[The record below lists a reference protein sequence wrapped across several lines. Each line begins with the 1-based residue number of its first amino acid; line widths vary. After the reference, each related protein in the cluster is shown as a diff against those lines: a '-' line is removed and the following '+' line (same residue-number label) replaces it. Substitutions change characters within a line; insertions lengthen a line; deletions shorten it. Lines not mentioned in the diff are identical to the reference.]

1 MVDLLIQNGKV
12 IDGSGASAEIKDV
25 VLDKGKIID
34 LGSFPDIQADQV
46 IDAKGLV
53 VSPGFIDMHSHEDA
67 TNLFAP
73 DAEGFVAQGITTAV
87 TGNCGISLTPMSD
100 TIKEQVFSLLGEA
113 VNLVPLSSW
122 DSFGSYL
129 DFLTKTGLAINVFPL
144 VGQGAVRAAV
154 MNQTAA
160 RPGEEQLQQMQ
171 ELVIQ
176 CLEEGA
182 TGISTGL
189 IYPPGSYASTEELVE
204 LTRPVG
210 KRGGIYFSH
219 VRGEG
224 DTLLDAIQEEIIIG
238 QKTGAAIQHSH
249 YKAMWPKNWDKAL
262 TGLQM
267 IDKARSAGIDMNAD
281 MYPYA
286 AGSTRL
292 TALLP
297 EWAQEGGL
305 NKIITRAADPAT
317 RKKMT
322 ESMKSGGVFFME
334 DWSKVT
340 IPNSANPAHIGRDIA
355 ELAAEAGKTAH
366 DWIFDAVLETKGNI
380 AVIIFSMSE
389 DNVKM
394 QMHYPTMMFGT
405 DGFGMPFEGPLATG
419 APHPR
424 SFGTFPRILGKYV
437 RDEKVL
443 SLEEAIYKMCGFP
456 AQKLHLKERGL
467 IKKGYKADI
476 VLFNPDTVIDKAD
489 FINPFQRPIGIE
501 VVLVNGKA
509 VLQQGVHTKAR
520 SGVITSRE

>member
-1 MVDLLIQNGKV
+1 MVDLFVRNGKV
-12 IDGSGASAEIKDV
+12 MDGSGAKAESKDI
-25 VLDKGKIID
+25 LLEKGRIID
-34 LGSFPDIQADQV
+34 TGDFGNIQADKV
-46 IDAKGLV
+46 IDARGLV
-53 VSPGFIDMHSHEDA
+53 VCPGFIDMHSHEDM

-73 DAEGFVAQGITTAV
+73 DAESFVAQGITTVV
-87 TGNCGISLTPMSD
+87 TGNCGISMAPISEATR
-100 TIKEQVFSLLGEA
+100 EQAFSLMDEA
-113 VNLVPLSSW
+113 EKLILLSAW
-122 DSFGSYL
+122 HSFGSYL
-129 DFLTKTGLAINVFPL
+129 EYLSKNGIAINVFPL
-144 VGQGAVRAAV
+144 VGQGAIRSAV
-154 MNQTAA
+154 MDQTAA
-160 RPGEEQLQQMQ
+160 HPTEDQMRQMQ

-176 CLEEGA
+176 CMEEGA

-189 IYPPGSYASTEELVE
+189 MYPPGSYASTEELVE
-204 LTRPVG
+204 VTRPVG

-238 QKTGAAIQHSH
+238 RKTGAAIQHSH
-249 YKAMWPKNWDKAL
+249 YKAMWPGNWDKSL

-267 IDKARSAGIDMNAD
+267 IDQARAEGIDMTTD

-286 AGSTRL
+286 ASSTLL

-297 EWAQEGGL
+297 GWAQEGGL
-305 NKIITRAADPAT
+305 NEIFVRIADSAT

-334 DWSKVT
+334 DWSKVI

-355 ELAAEAGKTAH
+355 SLAAEAGKTPH

-380 AVIIFSMSE
+380 GVIIFSMSE
-389 DNVKM
+389 DNVKT
-394 QMHYPTMMFGT
+394 QMKHPGMMFGT
-405 DGFGMPFEGPLATG
+405 DGFGMPFEGPLAVG

-437 RDEKVL
+437 RQEKVL

-476 VLFNPDTVIDKAD
+476 VLFNPDTIIDKAD
-489 FINPFQRPIGIE
+489 FTNPFQRPPGIE
-501 VVLVNGKA
+501 MVLVNG
-509 VLQQGVHTKAR
+509 VTVIDHGVHSKAR
-520 SGVITSRE
+520 PGVITSRE